1 MHIINCLH
9 YKKDIILLYT
19 SFSCPYVFLLFAC
32 IAYFVVSSTTH

>member
-19 SFSCPYVFLLFAC
+19 SFSCPYAVRERT
-32 IAYFVVSSTTH
+32 Y